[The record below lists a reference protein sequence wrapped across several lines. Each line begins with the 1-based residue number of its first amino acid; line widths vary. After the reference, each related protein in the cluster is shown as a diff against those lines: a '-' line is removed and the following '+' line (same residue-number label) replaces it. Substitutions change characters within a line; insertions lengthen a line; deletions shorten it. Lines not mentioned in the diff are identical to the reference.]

1 MILQFHYFH
10 SVGLAVWLSA
20 VSLSICLSVSLLD
33 CRYGCLSARRS
44 IYLPVCLCVSVIL
57 FLCFFISLSICL
69 SLRLSVCILMP
80 FCQLDSQFS
89 ILLSNDL
96 FVLFNLFAWNIEV
109 IYLCAI
115 NDKIFWKKVKKFK
128 KMDNLEGSWGTSLL
142 LPNFEIFFSCS
153 NFLRS
158 QVLRRLATSEAIRI
172 QSLLY

>member
-1 MILQFHYFH
+1 MVACLPA
-10 SVGLAVWLSA
+10 GLSTCLSA
-20 VSLSICLSVSLLD
+20 CVFLSFFFSVYLSLCLSVS
-33 CRYGCLSARRS
+33 
-44 IYLPVCLCVSVIL
+44 
-57 FLCFFISLSICL
+57 L

-89 ILLSNDL
+89 ILLSNDI

-115 NDKIFWKKVKKFK
+115 NDKIFWKKVKKLVK
-128 KMDNLEGSWGTSLL
+128 LDNLEGSWGTSLL

>member
-10 SVGLAVWLSA
+10 SVGLAVWQSA

-33 CRYGCLSARRS
+33 CRSGCLSAPRS
-44 IYLPVCLCVSVIL
+44 ICLPVSLCVSVIL
-57 FLCFFISLSICL
+57 FLCFCISLSICL

-109 IYLCAI
+109 IYLSAI
-115 NDKIFWKKVKKFK
+115 NDKIFWKKSKKISKIGQFGGELGHK
-128 KMDNLEGSWGTSLL
+128 SVATQFWD
-142 LPNFEIFFSCS
+142 
-153 NFLRS
+153 FLFMF
-158 QVLRRLATSEAIRI
+158 
-172 QSLLY
+172 